1 MRLADVASVVIG
13 SAPRRGDG
21 SINAHPGVVISVQ
34 KQPDANTLELT
45 RRIEAQL
52 EEIQRSLP
60 DGMKIHTD
68 LFRQERF
75 IRLAIDNL
83 LSALRD
89 GAVLVVL
96 ILMFFLLDW
105 RATAISA
112 VAIPLSLVVAVFAL
126 QALGGSINTMTLG
139 GMAIAT
145 GALVDDAIID
155 VENVFRRLRENHK
168 LAIGERR
175 PSLRVVFDASRE
187 IRSSI
192 LNATLVI
199 VVVFLPLF
207 FMSGVE
213 GRLLRPL
220 GFAYVVS
227 LLASLLVAVSATPAL
242 CSYLLPAARAV
253 REERESAVIAALK
266 AWYAPALEW
275 VLTRPRVAVAAA
287 GAALLVALAS
297 LAFVGTSFLPE
308 FNEGALTV
316 SVGTVPGTSLSE
328 SSALG
333 LRAEQIALNHPA
345 VMTLDRRQGRAELD
359 EHAMGVNVGELD
371 VTLAEGIDKN
381 RAFEELRRAFASIPG
396 TNITIVQ
403 PISHRIDHMLSGTR
417 AAIAI
422 KIFGPDLYRLR
433 VVGGQVQS
441 IAESIPGLVDVRLEQ
456 QVEVPQLQ
464 IRGDRTLLAHYGLS
478 VGDLAQTIEIALGGR
493 AVSRILEDGRSH
505 DLVVR
510 FPEEVRG
517 RQSAIASVWI
527 DTPAGTKVPLS
538 QVAEIQVLRGPNTI
552 SRENVARK
560 IVVQANIAGRDLGGA
575 VQELRERIMSDV
587 DLPSGYH
594 VEYGGQFESQEQA
607 SRTIGLLSLLS
618 VALIFLILF
627 GEFGSTRVALLV
639 MVNLPLSL
647 IGGVAA
653 VMLTDRVLNVAS
665 LVGFVTLFGIATR
678 NGVLLLSHYRRLQEQ
693 GIPLRDAILRGS
705 LERLAPI
712 LMTALTAGLALVPL
726 ALRGGEPGS
735 EIQSPMA
742 AVILGGLLSATALNM
757 VVLPALYWLMG
768 GCPPRSREML

>member
-1 MRLADVASVVIG
+1 
-13 SAPRRGDG
+13 
-21 SINAHPGVVISVQ
+21 
-34 KQPDANTLELT
+34 
-45 RRIEAQL
+45 
-52 EEIQRSLP
+52 
-60 DGMKIHTD
+60 
-68 LFRQERF
+68 
-75 IRLAIDNL
+75 
-83 LSALRD
+83 
-89 GAVLVVL
+89 
-96 ILMFFLLDW
+96 
-105 RATAISA
+105 
-112 VAIPLSLVVAVFAL
+112 LVVAVFAL

-396 TNITIVQ
+396 TNITIGQ